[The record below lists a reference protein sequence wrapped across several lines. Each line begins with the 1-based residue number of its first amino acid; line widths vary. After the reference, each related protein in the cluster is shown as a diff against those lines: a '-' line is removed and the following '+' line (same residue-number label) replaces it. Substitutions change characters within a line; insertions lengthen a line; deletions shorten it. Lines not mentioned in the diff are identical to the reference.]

1 MSVTRNEITERLN
14 KVFKEVFS
22 EDVEIFDSMKA
33 GDVEDWDSVTHV
45 ILVVAVE
52 KEFGLRLNAAEVA
65 LLENV
70 GQMID
75 VLAEKLGK

>member
-14 KVFKEVFS
+14 KVFKEFFS

-52 KEFGLRLNAAEVA
+52 KEFGLS
-65 LLENV
+65 
-70 GQMID
+70 
-75 VLAEKLGK
+75 